1 MSEQEQAGFESFLGP
16 TTGQSLP
23 AAKEVNGEER
33 LSENLKLPIQPQLAF
48 WLCLLIVILAAVALR
63 AKSLNSFPLS
73 FDEGIHLTW
82 LRLLSAGYRPYE
94 QVYITYPPFYPL
106 VLEAVWHIWPTEV
119 AERWFSV
126 AYAVFGVVGIAL
138 VARKF
143 AGSMAGVATA
153 VLLLFSPTLFEFS
166 RAIMAEFPS
175 VAWSVW
181 AIWLAWLY
189 RDRGSRVLL
198 VLSGLCLALSLLT
211 KVLSPFV
218 AALIPIIILA
228 RWVSTSRLP
237 STRQSQSQSS
247 ARTRFGVKLGRY
259 ALYITDYKPVL
270 VDLLIWGAVFLL
282 TVGIF
287 VFMFDVE
294 AMLAQVINQRLAA
307 YGAYADENSWQNHY
321 NRTVDFLQGD
331 VTLPILAFLGLGVAW
346 VRRQKNL
353 WLMLVWLILALI
365 MLFIHTPLSSKH
377 FLILLPHLTIF
388 GGLAISY
395 WMSNVI
401 AWLNRRKN
409 RAPAETAVDK
419 SRPFLAQPASVAV
432 SGLILLTGL
441 SLWQIP
447 TTLAL
452 WQSMAAVPQPP
463 PDDVEA
469 LAFIDQVTAP
479 NDCMIT
485 DDVQLL
491 YWSGRMSPPE
501 LAEVSANRL
510 KSDSLTL
517 KELIDISDRY
527 DCQLVAA
534 ITKRIT
540 RALPDYMTWVKHNY
554 LGHYRYSGNDIYFA
568 KLDTTP
574 KPATPLKA
582 NFAGQITL
590 HGYTLSPA
598 PVAPGDGLPLT
609 LVWQAQTRLNT
620 DYAIFVQL
628 RDAKNTTLASADH
641 QAYKG
646 LAPTSLWPE
655 GAVIQETT
663 WLHLPANI
671 PAGQYN
677 VYLGLYNPVNQE
689 RLPLVND
696 ASGEN
701 ALILG
706 PVYVTEDSSDES
718 R

>member
-1 MSEQEQAGFESFLGP
+1 MSEQ
-16 TTGQSLP
+16 GQGLP
-23 AAKEVNGEER
+23 AAKRADGEER
-33 LSENLKLPIQPQLAF
+33 WGENLKPPIQLQLAF

-63 AKSLNSFPLS
+63 ARFLNSFPLT

-106 VLEAVWHIWPTEV
+106 ALEAVWRIWPTEV

-143 AGSMAGVATA
+143 AGSMAGVAAA

-189 RDRGSRVLL
+189 RDGGRRVLL

-211 KVLSPFV
+211 KVLSPFLV
-218 AALIPIIILA
+218 ALIPIIVLA
-228 RWVSTSRLP
+228 RWVSISTSRLP
-237 STRQSQSQSS
+237 STWQGQSRSS
-247 ARTRFGVKLGRY
+247 AGTRFEVKLGRY
-259 ALYITDYKPVL
+259 ALYVTDYKPLL

-287 VFMFDVE
+287 VVTFDVK
-294 AMLAQVINQRLAA
+294 ALLAGVVNQRLAA
-307 YGAYADENSWQNHY
+307 YAAYADENSWQSHY
-321 NRTVDFLQGD
+321 NQVVSFLQGD
-331 VTLPILAFLGLGVAW
+331 MALPILAFLGLGVAW
-346 VRRQKNL
+346 VRRQRNL

-365 MLFIHTPLSSKH
+365 MLLIHTPLSSKH

-395 WMSNVI
+395 WASNVI
-401 AWLNRRKN
+401 LWLNCRKN
-409 RAPAETAVDK
+409 RVQAEAAVDK
-419 SRPFLAQPASVAV
+419 SMPLLARPSSIAV
-432 SGLILLTGL
+432 SGLILLTAL

-447 TTLAL
+447 ATLDL
-452 WQSMAAVPQPP
+452 WQSKADVPQPP
-463 PDDVEA
+463 PDDAEA
-469 LAFIDQVTAP
+469 LAFVDQVTAP

-491 YWSGRMSPPE
+491 YWSGRMTPPE

-517 KELIDISDRY
+517 EELTDISDRY

-534 ITKRIT
+534 VTHRIS
-540 RALPDYMTWVKHNY
+540 RALPDYMTWVKHKY

-590 HGYTLSPA
+590 YGYTLSPA
-598 PVAPGDGLPLT
+598 PVTSGARLPLT
-609 LVWQAQTRLNT
+609 LVWQAQTRLNA

-628 RDAKNTTLASADH
+628 RDAKNATLASADH
-641 QAYKG
+641 QPYKG
-646 LAPTSLWPE
+646 LAPTSRWPE
-655 GAVIQETT
+655 GAIIQETT
-663 WLHLPANI
+663 WLNLPASI
-671 PAGQYN
+671 PPGQYN
-677 VYLGLYNPVNQE
+677 IYLGLYNPANLE

-696 ASGEN
+696 SSGEN

-706 PVYVTEDSSDES
+706 PVSVIGNGSDES